1 MSMIPRGNMGNDDEN
16 AHGGTIPQT
25 IPDPDQHDIEYI
37 PRSHF
42 SPFHERKERWAALV
56 CHRRAGKTVACVNEL
71 VTRALYTRKKNA
83 RFAYV
88 APFRGQ
94 AKNVAWVYLKEAVQ
108 DFATKIRESD
118 LRVELPNGAWITLY
132 GSDNP
137 DALRGLYLDG
147 VVLDEYGDCRP
158 SLWAQVILP
167 TLADRK
173 GWAVFIGTPKG
184 KNHFHKIFERSK
196 KEKGWF
202 NLTLKASSSGI
213 LPPEEQAEMQRQMT
227 EEEWEQEME
236 CSFQAAILGTY
247 YAKLVDMLE
256 QKGQIAPGACE
267 YDPEAPV
274 QVACDLGY
282 TDSCAW
288 WFWQTRPDGIA
299 VIDYYETNG
308 QPLKHYVEM
317 LIDKGYHYEAVW
329 LPHDAK
335 AKTLQTGRSTV
346 EQLQDPSQL
355 DPKFEGLKLPLRLT
369 PTLSI
374 QHGIDAGRLILPKC
388 YIDSSRCGDGVEALR
403 AYRRRYDEVNNVL
416 SDKPL
421 HDWSSNG
428 SDAWRYLALVSKE
441 YIKHELPMANG
452 RGGINEDHR
461 QQIMAQPAPTY
472 NLDQLFADRAKN
484 KPLNRRRI

>member
-1 MSMIPRGNMGNDDEN
+1 MLPAND
-16 AHGGTIPQT
+16 HK
-25 IPDPDQHDIEYI
+25 IEYI
-37 PRSHF
+37 PREHF
-42 SPFHERKERWAALV
+42 MPFHERDERWSALV

-71 VTRALYTRKKNA
+71 VTRGMYTRKKNA
-83 RFAYV
+83 RFAYI

-108 DFATKIRESD
+108 DFAVKIRESD

-158 SLWAQVILP
+158 SLWAQVVLP

-184 KNHFHKIFERSK
+184 KNHFHRIYERSK

-202 NLTLKASSSGI
+202 NLTLKASTSGI
-213 LPPEEQAEMQRQMT
+213 LPPEEQAEMKRQMS

-236 CSFQAAILGTY
+236 CSFAAAILGTY
-247 YAKLVDMLE
+247 YAKIVDMME
-256 QKGQIAPGACE
+256 TGINGKNPQIAPKVCE

-274 QVACDLGY
+274 SVACDLGY
-282 TDSCAW
+282 TDTCAW
-288 WFWQTRPDGIA
+288 WFWQPRPDGIA
-299 VIDYYETNG
+299 IINYYESNG
-308 QPLKHYVEM
+308 QPLEHYVDM
-317 LIDKGYHYEAVW
+317 LLQKRYHYEAVW

-346 EQLQDPSQL
+346 EQLKDPGQL
-355 DPKFEGLKLPLRLT
+355 AERFKGVKLPLRLT
-369 PTLSI
+369 PNLSI
-374 QHGIDAGRLILPKC
+374 QHGIDAARLILPKC
-388 YIDSSRCGDGVEALR
+388 YIDSDNCSDGVEALR
-403 AYRRRYDEVNNVL
+403 AYRRRYDEINNVL

-428 SDAWRYLALVSKE
+428 SDAFRYLALVCKE
-441 YIKHELPMANG
+441 YIKETSPLQMP
-452 RGGINEDHR
+452 RYPTS
-461 QQIMAQPAPTY
+461 PAPQPQQY
-472 NLDQLFADRAKN
+472 NLESLFADRDKN
-484 KPLNRRRI
+484 RSANRRRL